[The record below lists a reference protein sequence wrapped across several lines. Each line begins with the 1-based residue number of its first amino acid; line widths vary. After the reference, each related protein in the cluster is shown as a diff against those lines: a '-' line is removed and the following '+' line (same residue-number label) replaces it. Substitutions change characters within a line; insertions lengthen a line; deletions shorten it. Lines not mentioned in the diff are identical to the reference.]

1 MRLSYLLASAASAA
15 LLTGFPSQSGASE
28 PSDNTMN
35 ETASDTQTADET
47 ATETPPA
54 AKRVPVEIE
63 QVGRT
68 RTDPYQWMKDENWQQ
83 VMRDPSVLKALL
95 SPRAGEP
102 GRFLSGVPRPG
113 LLTSMLNP
121 CFLEYKPWIDG
132 EDARGAWPPHV
143 CRAPRPSQTTSTSR
157 RARRPYSISIISPA
171 VGQAG
176 ALPAGCDGAEAGRG
190 RSFTDCTAVVSRV
203 NGASLCRT
211 QPL

>member
-83 VMRDPSVLKALL
+83 VMRDPSVLRDDIREYLEAENAYTKAALEDPTESLRETLL
-95 SPRAGEP
+95 KE
-102 GRFLSGVPRPG
+102 
-113 LLTSMLNP
+113 M
-121 CFLEYKPWIDG
+121 
-132 EDARGAWPPHV
+132 
-143 CRAPRPSQTTSTSR
+143 
-157 RARRPYSISIISPA
+157 
-171 VGQAG
+171 
-176 ALPAGCDGAEAGRG
+176 RG
-190 RSFTDCTAVVSRV
+190 RIKTCYDW
-203 NGASLCRT
+203 NGA
-211 QPL
+211 